1 MDVYFSFNSDK
12 LEKATRVTA
21 TLIDKDWIPLYRTLP
36 FHPPRG
42 EENLRV
48 DIDDI
53 TNTFLRDTLE
63 VHAKQALYR
72 WRRMHTRASVDD
84 LKKALTAIKRKDI
97 ADKVDEEL
105 SKKRAVKPKTSSA
118 VKFPKVL
125 VQTQQVRVRHSL
137 SNPIKWRH
145 N

>member
-1 MDVYFSFNSDK
+1 MDVNFLFNSDK

-105 SKKRAVKPKTSSA
+105 SKKRAVKPKISSA
-118 VKFPKVL
+118 VKFPKLL

-137 SNPIKWRH
+137 SNPIK
-145 N
+145 